1 MENREYKKVITYV
14 KEWIAGGELHSG
26 DKLPTERE
34 LADVLCV
41 GRYSIRE
48 ALRIMDALGMIE
60 SRQGSGNYLVT
71 NIEKNLTE
79 SMELMLLIKE
89 IDYSQI
95 SKLRRAIELYAYGC
109 ALSHLT
115 GSQLEELA
123 KITEDMKQTAEHEK
137 AILDKKFHDMI
148 IAGSDNALIISIM
161 GSLSNVCSN
170 LIEEVVIGSAPETER
185 ILMDIHENM
194 LKGLMEKDLLLG
206 MQAINQHYDLI
217 DSQVSKP

>member
-1 MENREYKKVITYV
+1 MENREYKKVINYV
-14 KEWIAGGELHSG
+14 KELIATGELHSG
-26 DKLPTERE
+26 GKLPTERE
-34 LADVLCV
+34 LADTLSV

-95 SKLRRAIELYAYGC
+95 SRLRRAIELYAYGC
-109 ALSHLT
+109 CLSHLSV
-115 GSQLEELA
+115 SQLEELS
-123 KITEDMKQTAEHEK
+123 KITAGMKKTAGHEK
-137 AILDKKFHDMI
+137 AILDKQFHDMI
-148 IAGSDNALIISIM
+148 IAGSDNTLIIGIM
-161 GSLSNVCSN
+161 DSLSNVCSN
-170 LIEEVVIGSAPETER
+170 LIEEVVTGSEPETER
-185 ILMDIHENM
+185 ILMEIHENL
-194 LKGLMEKDLLLG
+194 LKGLMDKDLLLG

-217 DSQVSKP
+217 DSRLYEA